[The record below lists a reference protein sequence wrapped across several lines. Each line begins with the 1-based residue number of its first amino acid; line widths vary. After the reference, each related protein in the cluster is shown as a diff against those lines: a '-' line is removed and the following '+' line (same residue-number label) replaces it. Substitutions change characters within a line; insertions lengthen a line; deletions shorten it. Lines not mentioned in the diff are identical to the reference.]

1 LAGPGGKGTN
11 PQRVTLR
18 LDKWLW
24 HARFFKARSLAALA
38 VEEGHFRING
48 WPTRKPG
55 HAVGEGDV
63 LTFPLG
69 GRIRLIR
76 VVGIGI
82 RRGPASEAVSLYLDL
97 DLPQLAPDVPTP
109 LE

>member
-1 LAGPGGKGTN
+1 MPGPGGKPTV
-11 PQRVTLR
+11 PLRATLR

-24 HARFFKARSLAALA
+24 QARLFKARSLAALE
-38 VEEGHFRING
+38 VEEGHFRVNG
-48 WPTRKPG
+48 QPTRKPG
-55 HAVGEGDV
+55 YAVGAGDV

-76 VVGIGI
+76 ILAIGF
-82 RRGPASEAVSLYLDL
+82 RRGPASEAESLYLDL
-97 DLPQLAPDVPTP
+97 DLPQSPPEVPTP